1 LAGGSAYYPLERKA
15 MNIYVCVKHVP
26 DSAANIT
33 IRDKTQ
39 FDESVVFLINPYDEN
54 AIEEALR
61 LKERMGDSEVVIV
74 TLGKESAGHTVRSAL
89 AMGADRGI
97 FIQTNDYPDSILTAK
112 ALKTAILQDGR
123 PDIIFTGKASIDSE
137 GMQTMFRLAA
147 EMDIPVATDVVGF
160 SMANGRV
167 TLERQADAG
176 ATEVIEM
183 TAPCV
188 IGTGKGLNTP
198 RYPKFKDIMMAKK
211 KPVKQLDL
219 AGLSLEKPAGSM
231 TLLEFQPVEEDRY
244 AQILK
249 GDPEEVVRQLI
260 ERLRTEAKIF

>member
-1 LAGGSAYYPLERKA
+1 
-15 MNIYVCVKHVP
+15 
-26 DSAANIT
+26 
-33 IRDKTQ
+33 
-39 FDESVVFLINPYDEN
+39 
-54 AIEEALR
+54 
-61 LKERMGDSEVVIV
+61 
-74 TLGKESAGHTVRSAL
+74 
-89 AMGADRGI
+89 
-97 FIQTNDYPDSILTAK
+97 
-112 ALKTAILQDGR
+112 
-123 PDIIFTGKASIDSE
+123 
-137 GMQTMFRLAA
+137 MFRLAA

-167 TLERQADAG
+167 TLERQAEAG

-211 KPVKQLDL
+211 KPVKQLEL

-231 TLLEFQPVEEDRY
+231 TLLEFQPVEEDRH